1 MLHRV
6 LGFVKGQKTIR
17 FSKLEAFSSA
27 ATIGFTDQYLVPF
40 AVAMR
45 ATDMQVGLLS
55 SVPNLAAAVTM
66 LGVPQLV
73 RKLGSRKAVL
83 LSVVFLHAVIWLPIL
98 LVPLLFP
105 NQMLLALLVFAVL
118 LTVSSNVAD
127 ANWESILAD
136 VVPKNRINRYF
147 SMRGMFQGAVTLTAA
162 LIAGYVLESVPGGIF
177 IGFGA
182 VFFMAMTFRLAS
194 FWFLTRVAEPDLRLP
209 EDPAYGFTHFLSE
222 VGSSSVGRLILFV
235 ALMTLGAGVAAP
247 FYAVYVLDDLH
258 FSPILY
264 SFFVGVGYLA
274 TVFSLPSWSSL
285 ADRIGNTRVVL
296 LTAILTAIVPFLWLF
311 STNPVFLITIQAFA
325 SAAWAG
331 LVLTA
336 SNHVFGDS
344 PPEKK
349 LHFIAYFNAL
359 AFQGSFGAFVGPL
372 LGGILSQTL
381 PPIEGNNLLS
391 VFAASGVIRIVVIA
405 AFIPLMVEVIRIEL
419 PVPRGFRPI
428 TQHAIRR
435 SGVLAR
441 VRLQHQRVVHRG
453 VPHGTLHWAGQPLPW
468 RSFRACRDCVG
479 PSWALPQR
487 GHGRVT
493 NKTHRRRGLSA

>member
-6 LGFVKGQKTIR
+6 LGYVKTQTTIR
-17 FSKLEAFSSA
+17 LSKLESGSSA

-55 SVPNLAAAVTM
+55 SIPNLAATVTL

-83 LSVVFLHAVIWLPIL
+83 LSVVFLHAIVWLPVL
-98 LVPLLFP
+98 LIPLLFP
-105 NQMLLALLVFAVL
+105 NQMILALLGFAVL

-147 SMRGMFQGAVTLTAA
+147 SMRGVFQGAVTLTAA

-182 VFFMAMTFRLAS
+182 IFFMAMTFRLTS
-194 FWFLTRVAEPDLRLP
+194 FWFLTRIKEPALRLP
-209 EDPAYGFTHFLSE
+209 EDPSYGFTHFLSE
-222 VGSSSVGRLILFV
+222 VGSSSVGRLILFG

-264 SFFVGVGYLA
+264 SFFIGVGYLA
-274 TVFSLPSWSSL
+274 TIFSLPSWSSL
-285 ADRIGNTRVVL
+285 ADKIGNVRVVL
-296 LTAILTAIVPFLWLF
+296 LTAILTTIVPFLWLL
-311 STNPVFLITIQAFA
+311 STNPVYLIAIQAFA

-359 AFQGSFGAFVGPL
+359 TFQGSLGAFVGPL
-372 LGGILSQTL
+372 LGGVLSQVL
-381 PPIEGNNLLS
+381 PPIAGNNLLS
-391 VFAASGVIRIVVIA
+391 VFAVSGVIRVVVIA
-405 AFIPLMVEVIRIEL
+405 AFIPFMTEVIRIEL
-419 PVPRGFRPI
+419 PVPRGFHPI

-441 VRLQHQRVVHRG
+441 VRLQHQRFVHRG

-479 PSWALPQR
+479 PSWALSQR
-487 GHGRVT
+487 YGRPGG
-493 NKTHRRRGLSA
+493 KAQRRRVLPA